1 MRRLLLAALLLL
13 PACSAGTD
21 EPTPTPSADGVEQF
35 EDLSTEHVEGR
46 VEYEQT
52 PPAGGEHN
60 GRWLACGVYD
70 EEVPPETAVHSMEH
84 GAVWV
89 THRPDLPAAD
99 VAQLA
104 ELTAVDEEYVLV
116 TPYEGLPSPVV
127 ASAWGLQL
135 QVDAPGDPRLE
146 QFVRQYA
153 GGGRGGEPGA
163 PCRGSGLTLEQARAA
178 VGE

>member
-1 MRRLLLAALLLL
+1 MRRLLLVALLLL

-21 EPTPTPSADGVEQF
+21 EPVAAPTTDGVEQF
-35 EDLSTEHVEGR
+35 EDVTPGHVKGT
-46 VEYEQT
+46 VEYAKT
-52 PPAGGEHN
+52 PPVGGKHN
-60 GRWLACGVYD
+60 DRWLACDVYD
-70 EEVPPETAVHSMEH
+70 EEVPPEAAVHSLEH

-89 THRPDLPAAD
+89 THAPDLPAEQ

-116 TPYEGLPSPVV
+116 TPFEGLPSPVV

-135 QVDAPGDPRLE
+135 QAESADDPRLE

-153 GGGRGGEPGA
+153 GGGQGGEPGA
-163 PCRGSGLTLEQARAA
+163 PCRTSGVTPEQARAA
-178 VGE
+178 VAG